1 MALRKA
7 GIELDLKNEAAY
19 KAGLKEIA
27 YSTRALAA
35 ETKIAAARLGVNATA
50 TQKYKTNFSSLN
62 KEIRN
67 SQLVTQSYGRALD
80 RLPESQKK
88 IKEQLDKTV
97 VSWKES
103 REQARKLQ
111 EEYYRIGNNRDLG
124 WTSEQALK
132 ARHAY
137 EDQVEQT
144 KLLSDETERLTKLHD
159 NNAERLRELPV
170 LLRESELATEELKMQ
185 QIQLHNEWR
194 NQGGIFADA
203 ANKLGAIGDSAVNTG
218 TRLMNAGETMT
229 RYFTVPI
236 ATGFGF
242 AAKEA
247 MAFQSQIKQMG
258 PLMSNGQ
265 ALTSGMRAELMNLG
279 DESRQMA
286 IAYGKST
293 TEINEGMAELVRTGF
308 KTQDILSILPH
319 ILDASIA
326 SGENFNEVMSTGI
339 EGLMQFGLSAGNV
352 SQNMQRVTDSY
363 TTVANATKSGIND
376 IGMAMSYVGSTAHGL
391 GISLEETAAM
401 VGILTNRGLEASMA
415 GTGLRAVLASLANP
429 SKEAVKGIE
438 ELGINVEEFKK
449 GTLGIPEIIEQITAN
464 TKDLTDEQRTALL
477 IQAFGRVGANAM
489 NALYAEGA
497 DNIRALTKETEA
509 ATGVTKEMAEAMKDT
524 PQFKFD
530 QSIAKL
536 KDLGIEIGENLL
548 PIIDQWIDK
557 GGELMDSFS
566 KMDERTQ
573 NSAVNFG
580 LLLAAAG
587 PLLMLFGG
595 IIRSTGEV
603 INVFSGL
610 VRWLGK
616 LLTPMM
622 GVVKNTGILTGAL
635 QALLS
640 PVGLATSGLALLAA
654 GYFAL
659 TEDSRK
665 AAQAIKDFPDI
676 DGVTP
681 EQADSI
687 RRTADEYSN
696 LTLSLETLAGQT
708 IEYKDTV
715 VDAIDGIIAEIER
728 LNSYDDPSLTKMFE
742 ELPPQ
747 VAALGQSLIE
757 EDKKVGGE
765 RIERAREVQNSI
777 NAILETAT
785 AEQREINDRERAYI
799 RSANDEL
806 AMIQAE
812 SLARNS
818 EQGKQIYA
826 ALTADLGTMTKEQ
839 LITHGQNVNATF
851 NRLND
856 DFSKNKQAILNNQEK
871 LGVEGTRLLLKE
883 LEIATSDTKEK
894 LIREW
899 SNAFAEIYRQN
910 GENSEGVINGVINS
924 IESST
929 GQTIEALGYSRE
941 EIASFIAQGAG
952 RIDESLN
959 AMFVGLERMP
969 AMFQGAG
976 NRMEFAL
983 GGILDKMGITFE
995 EMRNNAD
1002 INLTKVGQQLMEA
1015 GVSWEDLQTLLA
1027 AGAKGEIS
1035 VEDYEFLKRLA
1046 AANKQWEED
1055 WQKKQLEIEVNEEGL
1070 RDIET
1075 LVADWNNL
1083 TLEEKRAEVETRGQ
1097 EGIGALIDSIGTY
1110 DGLPPEFR
1118 KQFIAE
1124 ARGKE
1129 ALENILA
1136 LSGEWYSMD
1145 LPEKRAILEAQIN
1158 NQQIKD
1164 AIEDMEF
1171 WNNSEFVSQFADI
1184 DTNAPNATAEIVDLI
1199 NRFREAQDLPPI
1211 EIAMGVEDEATGKI
1225 EELDQKVTAMSG
1237 REVNTTL
1244 TATDNMSGS
1253 VGAAK
1258 EQIDS
1263 IPESKTTSLGTT
1275 IMNAIGGLLGAL
1287 SLSAYKAQID
1297 AIPESKNTAI
1307 SISADGITE
1316 RTNEINDYNKSVG
1329 SMKSK
1334 STTANT
1340 STPNM
1345 IGNTNNVN
1353 KWNTAVSNSKSKSTI
1368 ASTYTPNIVTNT
1380 NRVWNWISAL
1390 GSTYSKT
1397 STLTTYVDK
1406 VYRTFGK
1413 HADGG
1418 HIDMYANGGNIQ
1430 WGGMFANG
1438 GNVPKGYA
1446 GIVGEAGPELFQVTK
1461 SGVKITPL
1469 STGEKMRGIK
1479 GVLEDLKDDGNQT
1492 SNQVVVNISIDSPV
1506 LREEY
1511 DIQNLADTISKT
1523 LERDMRLNK
1532 IFKKGKLA

>member
-7 GIELDLKNEAAY
+7 GIELDLRNEAAY

-50 TQKYKTNFSSLN
+50 TQKYKTNFASLN

-88 IKEQLDKTV
+88 IKEQLDQTTAA
-97 VSWKES
+97 WKDS

-111 EEYYRIGNNRDLG
+111 EEYYRIGNSSLG
-124 WTSEQALK
+124 WTSEQALEAK
-132 ARHAY
+132 HAY
-137 EDQVEQT
+137 QEQLEQT
-144 KLLSDETERLTKLHD
+144 RLLSDETERLTQLHN

-203 ANKLGAIGDSAVNTG
+203 ANKLGAIGDTAINVG
-218 TRLMNAGETMT
+218 THLTEAGETMT
-229 RYFTVPI
+229 RLFTVPI

-279 DESRQMA
+279 DESRRMA

-308 KTQDILSILPH
+308 KTKDVLSILPH
-319 ILDASIA
+319 VLDASIA
-326 SGENFNEVMSTGI
+326 SGENFNEVMSTGV
-339 EGLMQFGLSAGNV
+339 EGLMQFGLNAGDV
-352 SQNMQRVTDSY
+352 SKNMQRVTDSY

-376 IGMAMSYVGSTAHGL
+376 IGMAMSYVGSTAYGL
-391 GISLEETAAM
+391 GITLEETASM
-401 VGILTNRGLEASMA
+401 IGILTNRGLESSMA

-429 SKEAVKGIE
+429 SKEATKGIS

-449 GTLGIPEIIEQITAN
+449 GTIGIPEIIEQITAN

-524 PQFKFD
+524 PQFRFD

-548 PIIDQWIDK
+548 PIIDQWIAK

-566 KMDERTQ
+566 KMDEGTQ
-573 NSAVNFG
+573 NVIVRFG
-580 LLLAAAG
+580 LLTAAAG
-587 PLLMLFGG
+587 PILMFFGG
-595 IIRSTGEV
+595 IIRAAG
-603 INVFSGL
+603 NVMTMFSGL

-622 GVVKNTGILTGAL
+622 GLVQQTGLASAAFN
-635 QALLS
+635 ALLS
-640 PVGLATSGLALLAA
+640 PVGLATSALALLAA
-654 GYFAL
+654 GYFTL

-665 AAQAIKDFPDI
+665 AKQAIEDFPNI
-676 DGVTP
+676 DGVTA
-681 EQADSI
+681 EQAESI
-687 RRTADEYSN
+687 KRTSDEYSN

-708 IEYKDTV
+708 VEYKDTV
-715 VDAIDGIIAEIER
+715 VEAIGGIIAEIER
-728 LNSYDDPSLTKMFE
+728 LNNYDDPSLNNMFE
-742 ELPPQ
+742 SLPPQ
-747 VAALGQSLIE
+747 VAAFGQALIE
-757 EDKKVGGE
+757 EDKKTGVA
-765 RIERAREVQNSI
+765 RIERAKEVQNSI
-777 NAILETAT
+777 GAIIETA
-785 AEQREINDRERAYI
+785 ASENREVSDRERAYI
-799 RSANDEL
+799 RSATDEL

-818 EQGKQIYA
+818 EQGKQIYS
-826 ALTADLGTMTKEQ
+826 ALTADLATMTNDQ
-839 LITHGQNVNATF
+839 LITHGQNVNAAF

-856 DFSKNKQAILNNQEK
+856 DFSKNKQAILDNQSK
-871 LGVEGTRLLLKE
+871 LGVEGTKLLLQE
-883 LEIATSDTKEK
+883 LEVATQGTKDK
-894 LIREW
+894 LIQEW

-910 GENSEGVINGVINS
+910 GANAEGVINGVIDS
-924 IESST
+924 IEKST
-929 GQTIEALGYSRE
+929 GMTLEALGYQRE
-941 EIASFIAQGAG
+941 DIANFIAQGAS

-959 AMFVGLERMP
+959 AMFVGLDRMP
-969 AMFQGAG
+969 AKFQGAG

-995 EMRNNAD
+995 EMRNNAE
-1002 INLTKVGQQLMEA
+1002 INLTEVGQQLMDA
-1015 GVSWEDLQTLLA
+1015 GVSWEDLQTLLQ
-1027 AGAKGEIS
+1027 AGAQGEIS
-1035 VEDYEFLKRLA
+1035 VEDYEFLKKLA
-1046 AANKQWEED
+1046 AANAQWKED
-1055 WQKKQLEIEVNEEGL
+1055 WEKKQVEIEVNEEGL
-1070 RDIET
+1070 RDVET
-1075 LVADWNNL
+1075 LINDWNNL
-1083 TLEEKRAEVETRGQ
+1083 TLEEKRAEVEARGQ

-1110 DGLPPEFR
+1110 DGLQPEFR
-1118 KQFIAE
+1118 KQVIAE
-1124 ARGKE
+1124 AKGKE
-1129 ALENILA
+1129 ALENILV
-1136 LSGEWYSMD
+1136 LTGEWYSLD
-1145 LPEKRAILEAQIN
+1145 LPTKRAILEAQIDSGP
-1158 NQQIKD
+1158 IKN
-1164 AIEDMEF
+1164 AIESMDL
-1171 WNNSEFVSQFADI
+1171 WNNAEFVRQFAEI
-1184 DTNAPNATAEIVDLI
+1184 DTNAPDASLKITQLI
-1199 NRFREAQDLPPI
+1199 NEFRIAAGLPPLQ
-1211 EIAMGVEDEATGKI
+1211 IAMNAEDEATGKL
-1225 EELDQKVTAMSG
+1225 ESLNQKVTAMNG

-1244 TATDNMSGS
+1244 TATDNMSGG

-1258 EQIDS
+1258 AQIDS

-1353 KWNTAVSNSKSKSTI
+1353 KWNTAVTNSKSKSTT
-1368 ASTYTPNIVTNT
+1368 ASTYAPNIVTNT

-1479 GVLEDLKDDGNQT
+1479 GVLEDLKGDGNQT